1 MKDNI
6 LQNSI
11 KIIRNVIGEEMGT
24 SSLPTNNISSGNIEK
39 FDPIMKLDGRRS
51 VMKRLPKS
59 YLKFLKKMER
69 S

>member
-11 KIIRNVIGEEMGT
+11 KIIRNVMSEDMGT
-24 SSLPTNNISSGNIEK
+24 SSIPTNNISSGNIEK
-39 FDPIMKLDGRRS
+39 FDPIMKLDGRKS

>member
-11 KIIRNVIGEEMGT
+11 KIIRNVMSEDMGV
-24 SSLPTNNISSGNIEK
+24 SGLPTNNISSGNIEK
-39 FDPIMKLDGRRS
+39 FDPIMKLDGRKS
-51 VMKRLPKS
+51 VMKRLSTS
-59 YLKFLKKMER
+59 YLKFLKKMEK